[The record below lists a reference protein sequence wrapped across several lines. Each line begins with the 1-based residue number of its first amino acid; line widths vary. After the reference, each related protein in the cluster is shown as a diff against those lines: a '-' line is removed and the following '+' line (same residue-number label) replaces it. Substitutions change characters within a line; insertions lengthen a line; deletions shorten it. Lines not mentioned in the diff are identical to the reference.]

1 MSWQGSAKTKE
12 EAEKALQ
19 DTNKL
24 DKDVDDMMDQ
34 LSAAEEELKKKKAE
48 ADSDMM
54 MASMVRTNALIYEEV
69 LNCLKRAL
77 LIVGGID
84 LSCRRRIPPSRPRT
98 TLARPRVR

>member
-1 MSWQGSAKTKE
+1 MVSWQGSAATKE

-54 MASMVRTNALIYEEV
+54 MASMVRTDAPIYQEV
-69 LNCLKRAL
+69 L
-77 LIVGGID
+77 
-84 LSCRRRIPPSRPRT
+84 S
-98 TLARPRVR
+98 